1 MKTRELAI
9 ATAPTRT
16 SIQWKN
22 QRTDYHAL
30 LEKAYAPITIAA
42 TTQEYHALP
51 KAQKDE
57 LKDVGGFVSGHLRH
71 ARRRKNNVL
80 NKSFITLDID
90 SIPNDVDLEAVLKQR
105 LACNWIAHTTL
116 SHKPEQ
122 PRWRLWVFTTR
133 DMNPDEY
140 EATSRRIAQDIN
152 PGLNWF
158 DSTTHEPSRFFYWP
172 ASTSDAEHYKVAT
185 SDNRP
190 DLDVDTTLARYA
202 DWEDLST
209 WPGIDA
215 SNLQHL
221 DVNDKNT
228 AASPLGDPGDK
239 PGMLGA
245 FNRAYSVPQAI
256 TTFLKDVYKPG
267 QNGRYTYAGG
277 SSSNGLIVYNGGKY
291 AYSQHATD
299 PANDGHSHS
308 AFDLVRIH
316 KYGHLD
322 ENAKP
327 KTPANKMPSYVA
339 MSDLINN
346 DPATRKENAAA
357 TAEKLS
363 ELFQPL
369 TTENND
375 LTAEN
380 EPFTTENEPLT
391 TYSDDPETSTE
402 KKDPLAWLATMDIN
416 NGGGL
421 KDTFENFQRIFTHDP
436 RLNHIAWNEHSHRL
450 EVQDPQALPWKQLTP
465 GWSENDDAQLK
476 TAIANTYDGI
486 YSPTK
491 MNDALLAVASTRA
504 FHPVRDYFND
514 LPEWDGI
521 PRVDTLLVD
530 VLGAE
535 DSPYTRAVTRKTLA
549 AAVRR
554 TFKPGTKFDTVLTLV
569 GPQGIGKSTI
579 FARLAGP
586 WFSDSLTITDMK
598 DKTAAEKLDGNL
610 IVEISELAGMRKAE
624 AEPVKGFISRTE
636 DKYRPAYART
646 VQTKQRQCVIVGSTN
661 AEEGFLRDPTGGR
674 RWWPV
679 HVEGQTML
687 KAHDLD
693 QETINQIWA
702 EAAHYEKQGEE
713 LFLTGVLETAALDI
727 QAASI
732 EADDRT
738 GLVVEYLEKKLPANW
753 EVLPLNIR
761 RIFLDGGNVPE
772 QFNNGFGFGGQTYID
787 RDSVSKIEIWSECF
801 GRDPDQMKRMD
812 SYEISSIMAQ
822 IDGWEDSG
830 KSKRLPIY
838 GKQRVYE
845 RVGKSALAE
854 AA

>member
-1 MKTRELAI
+1 MNNRELSI
-9 ATAPTRT
+9 ATANTRT

-22 QRTDYHAL
+22 TRTDYHAL

-90 SIPNDVDLEAVLKQR
+90 SIPNDVDLEAVLKQL

-116 SHKPEQ
+116 SHTPEQ

-133 DMNPDEY
+133 DMTPDEY
-140 EATSRRIAQDIN
+140 EAVSRRIAEDIN

-172 ASTSDAEHYKVAT
+172 ASTSDAQHYKVAT
-185 SDNRP
+185 SDNHP
-190 DLDVDTTLARYA
+190 DLDVDATLTRYA
-202 DWEDLST
+202 DWKDLST

-221 DVNDKNT
+221 DVNDKNA

-245 FNRAYSVPQAI
+245 FNRAYSIPKAI
-256 TTFLKDVYKPG
+256 DTFLPDVYKPG
-267 QNGRYTYAGG
+267 QNGRYTYTGG
-277 SSSNGLIVYNGGKY
+277 SSSNGLIVYNQGKY

-322 ENAKP
+322 AEAKP

-339 MSDLINN
+339 MTDFILE
-346 DPATRKENAAA
+346 DEATRKENAAA

-369 TTENND
+369 TTENHP
-375 LTAEN
+375 LTAQN
-380 EPFTTENEPLT
+380 DALTTENEPLT
-391 TYSDDPETSTE
+391 TYSD
-402 KKDPLAWLATMDIN
+402 PLAWLEELETTK
-416 NGGGL
+416 GGAYKETVG
-421 KDTFENFQRIFTHDP
+421 NFHLIFTHDP
-436 RLNHIAWNEHSHRL
+436 RFTHIAWNEHARQL
-450 EVQDPQALPWKQLTP
+450 EVRDPQLLPWKQTQP
-465 GWSENDDAQLK
+465 GWTENDDAQLK
-476 TAIANTYDGI
+476 TTIAADYKGI

-491 MNDALLAVASTRA
+491 MNDALQAAAAERS
-504 FHPVRDYFND
+504 FHPVRDYFNQ
-514 LPEWDGI
+514 LPPWDGI
-521 PRVDTLLVD
+521 QRLDTLLVD

-535 DSPYTRAVTRKTLA
+535 DTEYTRAVTRKTLVA
-549 AAVRR
+549 AHRR
-554 TFKPGTKFDTVLTLV
+554 TFHPGVKFDQVLTLV

-579 FARLAGP
+579 FARLAGQ

-636 DKYRPAYART
+636 DKYRPAYARA
-646 VQTKQRQCVIVGSTN
+646 VRAHPRQCVIVGSTN

-679 HVEGQTML
+679 HVKGQTSTR
-687 KAHDLD
+687 AHDLD
-693 QETINQIWA
+693 QATIDQVWA
-702 EAAHYEKQGEE
+702 EARHYDKKGET
-713 LFLTGVLETAALDI
+713 LFLTDSVAEAALEI
-727 QAASI
+727 QAESI

-738 GLVVEYLEKKLPANW
+738 GLVVEYLEKQLPSNW
-753 EVLPLNIR
+753 DALSLNIR
-761 RIFLDGGNVPE
+761 RIYLENGHVPE
-772 QFNNGFGFGGQTYID
+772 QFNNGFGFEGQAYAQ

-822 IDGWEDSG
+822 IDGWQDSG
-830 KSKRLPIY
+830 KRVRLPIY
-838 GKQRVYE
+838 GRQRVYE
-845 RVGKSALAE
+845 RVEQSALAD

>member
-1 MKTRELAI
+1 MNNRELSI

-22 QRTDYHAL
+22 TRTDYHAL

-90 SIPNDVDLEAVLKQR
+90 SIPNDVDLEAVLKQN
-105 LACNWIAHTTL
+105 LTCNWIAHTTL
-116 SHKPEQ
+116 SHTPEQ
-122 PRWRLWVFTTR
+122 PRWRLWIFTTR
-133 DMNPDEY
+133 DMTPDEY

-172 ASTSDAEHYKVAT
+172 ASTSDAENYRVAT
-185 SDNRP
+185 SENHP
-190 DLDVDTTLARYA
+190 DLDVDATLARYA
-202 DWEDLST
+202 DWKDLST

-215 SNLQHL
+215 SNMQHL
-221 DVNDKNT
+221 DVANKNA
-228 AASPLGDPGDK
+228 AASPLGDPGEK

-245 FNRAYSVPQAI
+245 FNRAYSVPAAI
-256 TTFLKDVYKPG
+256 DAFLPDVYKPG
-267 QNGRYTYAGG
+267 QNGRYTYTGG
-277 SSSNGLIVYNGGKY
+277 SSSNGLIIYNQGKY

-322 ENAKP
+322 AEAKP

-339 MSDLINN
+339 MTELINN

-363 ELFQPL
+363 ELFQPI
-369 TTENND
+369 
-375 LTAEN
+375 
-380 EPFTTENEPLT
+380 P
-391 TYSDDPETSTE
+391 STE
-402 KKDPLAWLATMDIN
+402 IATSQNKELATTDPTPADKTAWLQQLDIRN
-416 NGGGL
+416 NGEFEETL
-421 KDTFENFQRIFTHDP
+421 KNFYLIFMNDP
-436 RLNHIAWNEHSHRL
+436 RFNHISWNEHSHQL
-450 EVQDPQALPWKQLTP
+450 EVQDPQSLPWKQLTP
-465 GWSENDDAQLK
+465 GWTENDDAQLK
-476 TAIANTYDGI
+476 TTIANTYGGL

-491 MNDALLAVASTRA
+491 MNDALLSAATTRA
-504 FHPVRDYFND
+504 FHPVRDYFNN

-535 DSPYTRAVTRKTLA
+535 DSPYTRAVTRKTLV

-554 TFKPGTKFDTVLTLV
+554 TFRPGTKFDQVLTLV

-579 FARLAGP
+579 FARLAGQ

-636 DKYRPAYART
+636 DKYRAAYART
-646 VQTKQRQCVIVGSTN
+646 VQSKPRQCIIVGSTN
-661 AEEGFLRDPTGGR
+661 AEEGFLRDTTGNR

-679 HVEGQTML
+679 HVEGQTSTHS
-687 KAHDLD
+687 HDLD
-693 QETINQIWA
+693 QVFIDQVWA
-702 EAAHYEKQGEE
+702 EAKHYEQQGEE
-713 LFLTGVLETAALDI
+713 LFLTGVLETAALDV

-738 GLVVEYLEKKLPANW
+738 GLVVEYLNKPLPQSW
-753 EVLPLNIR
+753 EVLPLGIR
-761 RIFLDGGNVPE
+761 RIYLDGGQIPE
-772 QFNNGFGFGGQTYID
+772 QYNNGFNFGGQTYVE
-787 RDSVSKIEIWSECF
+787 RDSVSKLEIWSECF
-801 GRDPDQMKRMD
+801 GRDPDQMKKMD
-812 SYEISSIMAQ
+812 SHEISSIMAQ

-830 KSKRLPIY
+830 KSRRLPIY
-838 GKQRVYE
+838 GKQRIYK
-845 RVGKSALAE
+845 RVSESALAD